1 MPSDSSA
8 VFPTKVSLSALADT
22 TTERVQ
28 LLAGTGAMWTWV
40 PVGVLRN
47 LRIVPKGVARFR
59 TLGGHVVEREYAD
72 ARIACL
78 QRDCPSLVVF
88 AVEGDQNTLGDHAL
102 LCMGLK
108 VDAGTQSLTD
118 AGPALA
124 LAAVAAPEGGEL
136 PLLVARR
143 GLGRVRQRALHGNP
157 AS

>member
-1 MPSDSSA
+1 MPSDLSA
-8 VFPTKVSLSALADT
+8 VFPTEVSLSAFADKA
-22 TTERVQ
+22 TERVQ

-40 PVGVLRN
+40 PVGVLRS

-59 TLGGHVVEREYAD
+59 TLDGHVVEREYAD
-72 ARIACL
+72 ARIVCL

-108 VDAGTQSLTD
+108 VDAETRSLTD

-124 LAAVAAPEGGEL
+124 LAAGASRGGGEL
-136 PLLVARR
+136 PVLVARR
-143 GLGRVRQRALHGNP
+143 GLGRVWQRALHGNP